1 MKKGYIH
8 VYTGNGKGKTTAALG
23 LSVRAAYA
31 GLEVYIGQFL
41 KGMDYSELKLPE
53 YFSNI
58 TMEQFGSDYFIE
70 QNPSEEDQ
78 KKADIGFK
86 KVEEI
91 LLSDKYDLVILDE
104 ILVAVSLGLV
114 NSDELLNAIKNKNPK
129 IELVLTGRNASEEII
144 DIADLV
150 TEMKEIKHYYQKGV
164 QARIGIEK

>member
-23 LSVRAAYA
+23 LSVRAACA

>member
-1 MKKGYIH
+1 MNKGYIH
-8 VYTGNGKGKTTAALG
+8 VYTGNGKGKTTASLG
-23 LSVRAAYA
+23 LSVRAACA

>member
-8 VYTGNGKGKTTAALG
+8 VYTGNGKGKTTASLG
-23 LSVRAAYA
+23 LSVRAACA